1 MLATTL
7 RSAAL
12 AAALLPALA
21 AAEPLSFDQ
30 ALSLAVQRSEA
41 ARAGRAAAQSAG
53 ESSRAA
59 GQLPDPT
66 LSAGIDN
73 LPVTGGDGFSTT
85 RDSMTMKRIGI
96 SQEWVPADKRAARA
110 AVASAIAER
119 EAIQSRIAESDARLQ
134 VTLTYLDAWYANA
147 ALGLTAQSEHHLH
160 EELEAARGRLAAAA
174 GGSADVLELTSAKG
188 MAEDDSEEAR
198 QQQATAFVA
207 LQRWVGFK
215 PDAVTSV
222 PVFNVPS
229 EQDFVARS
237 PEVAGLQ
244 RDVDVARQNAA
255 VAANE
260 RTPNWTWQVSYGQR
274 TGYSDLVSVG
284 VSIPLPIAPARRQ
297 DRETASKLALVDKAE
312 ADLAEA
318 TRVATA
324 DYLTLTGD
332 AQRLQRRIDRYRTAV
347 ITPAQQRTE
356 AALAAYR
363 SNQGPLTALFEA
375 RHMEVEAQRK
385 LLTLQRD
392 LDKAQ
397 AQLAFKPLA
406 ATTAI
411 HQGGAQ

>member
-1 MLATTL
+1 MFATTL
-7 RSAAL
+7 RAAAL
-12 AAALLPALA
+12 AAALLPALV

-41 ARAGRAAAQSAG
+41 ARAGRAAAQGAS
-53 ESSRAA
+53 ESSQAA

-73 LPVTGGDGFSTT
+73 LPVTGGDRFSTT
-85 RDSMTMKRIGI
+85 RDSMTIKRIGI
-96 SQEWVPADKRAARA
+96 SQEWVSADKRAARSA
-110 AVASAIAER
+110 AAGAMASR
-119 EAIQSRIAESDARLQ
+119 EAIKSRVAEAEARLQ
-134 VTLTYLDAWYANA
+134 VTLAYLDAWYADA
-147 ALGLTAQSEHHLH
+147 ALDLTTQSEHHLH
-160 EELEAARGRLAAAA
+160 EELEASRARLASAA

-215 PDAVTSV
+215 PDAITSV
-222 PVFNVPS
+222 PVFNAPS

-255 VAANE
+255 VAAKE
-260 RTPNWTWQVSYGQR
+260 RTPNWTWQASYGQR

-284 VSIPLPIAPARRQ
+284 VSIPLQIAPAQRQ

-318 TRVATA
+318 TRAATA
-324 DYLTLTGD
+324 DYLTLTSD

-363 SNQGPLTALFEA
+363 SNQGTLTALFEA
-375 RHMEVEAQRK
+375 RHMEVGAQRK
-385 LLTLQRD
+385 LLALQRD
-392 LDKAQ
+392 LAKSQ

-406 ATTAI
+406 AMTAI
-411 HQGGAQ
+411 NQGGAR

>member
-1 MLATTL
+1 MFATTL
-7 RSAAL
+7 HAAAL
-12 AAALLPALA
+12 AVALVPTLGA
-21 AAEPLSFDQ
+21 AAPLSFDQ

-41 ARAGRAAAQSAG
+41 ARAGRAAARSAG

-73 LPVTGGDGFSTT
+73 LPVTGGDRFSTT

-96 SQEWVPADKRAARA
+96 SQEWVSADKRAARV
-110 AVASAIAER
+110 AVANAMTER
-119 EAIQSRIAESDARLQ
+119 EAVQSRIAESEARLQ
-134 VTLTYLDAWYANA
+134 VTLAYLDAWYADA

-160 EELEAARGRLAAAA
+160 EELEASRGRLAAAA
-174 GGSADVLELTSAKG
+174 DASAEVLELTSSKG

-207 LQRWVGFK
+207 LQRWVGFR
-215 PDAVTSV
+215 PDAVTPV

-255 VAANE
+255 VAAKE
-260 RTPNWTWQVSYGQR
+260 RTPNWTWQASYGQR

-284 VSIPLPIAPARRQ
+284 VSIPLPIAPAERQ

-324 DYLTLTGD
+324 DYLTLTSD
-332 AQRLQRRIDRYRTAV
+332 AQRLQRRIDRYLTAV
-347 ITPAQQRTE
+347 IAPAHQRTE

-363 SNQGPLTALFEA
+363 SNQGLLTALFEA
-375 RHMEVEAQRK
+375 RHMEVEVQRK

-392 LDKAQ
+392 LAKVQ
-397 AQLAFKPLA
+397 AQLAFKPVA
-406 ATTAI
+406 ALG
-411 HQGGAQ
+411 QGGPQ

>member
-1 MLATTL
+1 MFATTL
-7 RSAAL
+7 RAAAL
-12 AAALLPALA
+12 AAALLPALVA
-21 AAEPLSFDQ
+21 AVPLSFDQ

-41 ARAGRAAAQSAG
+41 SRAGRAAAQSAT
-53 ESSRAA
+53 ESARAA

-73 LPVTGGDGFSTT
+73 LPVTGRDSFSTT

-96 SQEWVPADKRAARA
+96 SQEWVSANKRAARV
-110 AVASAIAER
+110 AVASAMAER
-119 EAIQSRIAESDARLQ
+119 EAVQSRIAESAARLQ
-134 VTLTYLDAWYANA
+134 VALAYLDAWYANA
-147 ALGLTAQSEHHLH
+147 TLGLSSQSEHHLH

-174 GGSADVLELTSAKG
+174 GGSAEVLELTSAKG

-215 PDAVTSV
+215 PDSVTSV

-255 VAANE
+255 VAAKE

-274 TGYSDLVSVG
+274 SGYSDLVSVG
-284 VSIPLPIAPARRQ
+284 VSIPLQIAPAQRQ

-324 DYLTLTGD
+324 DYLTLTSD
-332 AQRLQRRIDRYRTAV
+332 AQRLQQRIDRYRTAV

-375 RHMEVEAQRK
+375 RHMEVEVQRK
-385 LLTLQRD
+385 LLTLERD
-392 LDKAQ
+392 LAKVQ
-397 AQLAFKPLA
+397 AQLQFKPVA
-406 ATTAI
+406 ALI
-411 HQGGAQ
+411 QRGAQ

>member
-1 MLATTL
+1 MLSTTL
-7 RSAAL
+7 RAVAVAVAL
-12 AAALLPALA
+12 VPALVAAA
-21 AAEPLSFDQ
+21 PLSFDQ

-41 ARAGRAAAQSAG
+41 ARAGRAAAQSAT

-73 LPVTGGDGFSTT
+73 LPVTGGESFSTT
-85 RDSMTMKRIGI
+85 KDSMTMKRIGI
-96 SQEWVPADKRAARA
+96 SQEWVSADKRAARA
-110 AVASAIAER
+110 AAANAMADR
-119 EAIQSRIAESDARLQ
+119 EAVQSRVAEGEARLQ
-134 VTLTYLDAWYANA
+134 VTLAYLDAWYANA
-147 ALGLTAQSEHHLH
+147 ALDLTSQSEHHLH

-174 GGSADVLELTSAKG
+174 GGSVEVLELTSAKG
-188 MAEDDSEEAR
+188 MAEDDSDEAR
-198 QQQATAFVA
+198 QQQASAFVA

-222 PVFNVPS
+222 PVFNVPT

-244 RDVDVARQNAA
+244 RDVDVARMNAT
-255 VAANE
+255 VAAKE
-260 RTPNWTWQVSYGQR
+260 RTSNWTWQVSYGQR
-274 TGYSDLVSVG
+274 SGYSDMVSVG
-284 VSIPLPIAPARRQ
+284 VSIPLQVAPAQRQ

-318 TRVATA
+318 TRAVTA
-324 DYLTLTGD
+324 DYLTLTSD
-332 AQRLQRRIDRYRTAV
+332 AQRLQQRIDRYRTAV
-347 ITPAQQRTE
+347 IAPAQQRTE
-356 AALAAYR
+356 AAMAAYR

-385 LLTLQRD
+385 LLALQRD
-392 LDKAQ
+392 LAKVQ

-406 ATTAI
+406 ATTANT
-411 HQGGAQ
+411 QGGAQ